1 MKISTVSFVE
11 HRTAAQAYGSLAGSL
26 RRLVLVM
33 PGACTSCNGSTSSSC
48 CCCGGKE
55 SVRTIRTF
63 SEAAQVFPQVQAPS
77 QVGGGVAV
85 PGGRVTQAPGG

>member
-1 MKISTVSFVE
+1 
-11 HRTAAQAYGSLAGSL
+11 
-26 RRLVLVM
+26 
-33 PGACTSCNGSTSSSC
+33 
-48 CCCGGKE
+48 
-55 SVRTIRTF
+55 VRTIRTF